1 VAVKTL
7 STTSIS
13 QGRVLIVDGQPS
25 LRASYARSLVDAGFE
40 AIEAAGSTEALRRIE
55 KTRFDLV
62 ITDVLKPKM
71 GGLALVRE
79 LHTRS
84 PGLPVILLLDAPNN
98 RMAIEAAELGA
109 LQSLVKPIDGAVL
122 ERTATLA
129 IRLSRLRPR
138 AVPAI
143 RNHLGEPFARISATE
158 AKNKLGQ
165 VLDSVI
171 QGGVV
176 LITRHETPK
185 AVLISM
191 EEYGALARATATR
204 LDTLNDEFDALLAR
218 MQTPKARAG
227 MKAAFDAS
235 PKRLGRAAVA
245 VARKRG

>member
-1 VAVKTL
+1 L

-13 QGRVLIVDGQPS
+13 EGRVLIVGDERPI
-25 LRASYARSLVDAGFE
+25 RASYARSLVDAGFE
-40 AIEAAGSTEALRRIE
+40 AVEATGSTEALRRIE

-62 ITDVLKPKM
+62 ITDVLMPGM
-71 GGLALVRE
+71 GGLALLRE
-79 LHTRS
+79 LHARA
-84 PGLPVILLLDAPNN
+84 PELPVILLLDAPNN
-98 RMAIEAAELGA
+98 RIAIEAAEFGA
-109 LQSLVKPIDGAVL
+109 LQSLVKPIDGALL

-143 RNHLGEPFARISATE
+143 RNRLGEPPARISATE

-165 VLDSVI
+165 VLDTVI
-171 QGGVV
+171 QGGLV

-185 AVLISM
+185 AVLMSM
-191 EEYGALARATATR
+191 DEYGALSRATATR

-218 MQTPKARAG
+218 MQTTKARAG

-235 PKRLGRAAVA
+235 PKRLGKAAVA
-245 VARKRG
+245 VARRRG